1 MSIARLKSR
10 FRRAALFNFVV
21 LLQMGCS
28 TALKQQ
34 NLFIAQAL
42 VSNYLKELILHAW
55 NIIFQYEKN
64 SH

>member
-42 VSNYLKELILHAW
+42 VSNYLKELILHA
-55 NIIFQYEKN
+55 
-64 SH
+64 